1 MTEPIQDSITERD
14 QFRICPICEAGC
26 GLRVTMQGETI
37 VRIRGHDDDRF
48 SEGHLC
54 PKGVALA
61 ALHADPRRVTQPRI
75 RDESGTRNVTWHEA
89 FALAAKRLSQVRRQ
103 YGNDSVAI
111 YIGNPSA
118 HNVGL
123 GTGLGVFAGHLGS
136 RNLYSAASVDQMP
149 KQLASELLFGNDMA
163 VPVPDIVHTDFLL
176 MLGANP
182 VVSNGSLWMVPKFRD
197 KVRALRD
204 RGGRLVVIDPRRT
217 ETARLADQ
225 HLAVRPG
232 SDAWLLAAV
241 INELVKSGRTLPS
254 SYSTR
259 GFPTLLAALA
269 DVDIDEAAQRT
280 GLSAELIRGLAAELR
295 SATSPVVYGRI
306 GTTLQA
312 FGTLTSFLIETLNLL
327 LGSLD
332 VQGGALFG
340 EQVMASP
347 ARPIK
352 SGIEYGRWFS
362 RVSGRPEVGGQL
374 PVVCLA
380 EEMETDGPGQI
391 RALVCFAGNPLLSN
405 PDSERLR
412 KALESLELIV
422 AVDIFDSETAALAHV
437 LLPGTSP
444 FEESHY
450 DHYLGSWGWKNVA
463 RYSAPLLT
471 KGDRPDEWG
480 LCLQLAYGL
489 SSNGEVANA
498 AQLAGF
504 EDDLVAHAVHRHVS
518 DPTSPLHDR
527 DVQEILGLIEPA
539 SGVERMLDLG
549 FRAGPFG
556 DAFGTREGL
565 TLGKVAASPDGVE
578 LGALRP
584 RLAEVMRHADGVID
598 LAPPL
603 VLAEVERLKTMP
615 FQDGLLLTG
624 RRNVK
629 SNNSWLTGIKG
640 LDKGVDICVIEMNEA
655 DARHRQIAQGDRVRL
670 FTEVGSVDANVVVGE
685 DLRPG
690 VVCLPHGFAR
700 ANYNRLASTN
710 FVDEPTGTAAL
721 NGIVVE
727 VERIGASS

>member
-1 MTEPIQDSITERD
+1 MTEPLQDQTKEHDRY
-14 QFRICPICEAGC
+14 RICPICEAGC
-26 GLRVTMQGETI
+26 GLRVTMHGETI
-37 VRIRGHDDDRF
+37 VRIRGNDDDRF

-54 PKGVALA
+54 PKGVALV
-61 ALHADPRRVTQPRI
+61 ALQSDPRRLRKPRI
-75 RDESGTRNVTWHEA
+75 RDESGTRTASWHEA
-89 FALAAKRLSQVRRQ
+89 FAAAAKRLSEVRRQ

-149 KQLASELLFGNDMA
+149 KQLASELMFGNDMA

-197 KVRALRD
+197 KVQALHK
-204 RGGRLVVIDPRRT
+204 RGGRLVVVDPRRT

-225 HLAVRPG
+225 HLALRPG

-241 INELVKSGRTLPS
+241 INELVRSGSTLPVT
-254 SYSTR
+254 YSTR
-259 GFPTLLAALA
+259 GFPTLVAALA
-269 DVDIDEAAQRT
+269 GIDIDEVVQRT
-280 GLSAELIRGLAAELR
+280 GLSVERIRGLAADLR

-306 GTTLQA
+306 GTTLQV

-332 VQGGALFG
+332 VPGGALFG

-347 ARPIK
+347 TRPVK
-352 SGIEYGRWFS
+352 TGIEYGRWFS

-380 EEMETDGPGQI
+380 EEIETEGPGQI

-412 KALESLELIV
+412 RAIESLELIV

-463 RYSAPLLT
+463 RYSAPLVT
-471 KGDRPDEWG
+471 KADRPDEWG

-489 SSNGEVANA
+489 FSNGEVADGA
-498 AQLAGF
+498 KLAGF
-504 EDDLVAHAVHRHVS
+504 EDDLVAHAVHRYVS
-518 DPTSPLHDR
+518 DPMGSLYGR
-527 DVQEILGLIEPA
+527 DVQEILGLIEPPG
-539 SGVERMLDLG
+539 GVERMLDLG

-556 DAFGTREGL
+556 DAFGMREGL
-565 TLGKVAASPDGVE
+565 TLGKVEASPDGIE

-584 RLAEVMRHADGVID
+584 RLVEVMRHADGVID

-603 VLAEVERLKTMP
+603 VLAEVERLKSMP

-655 DARHRQIAQGDRVRL
+655 DAKQRQIAQGDRVRL
-670 FTEVGSVDANVVVGE
+670 FTEVGSLEAKVVVGD
-685 DLRPG
+685 DLRRG

-700 ANYNRLASTN
+700 ANYNQLASTS

-727 VERIGASS
+727 VERIGAS

>member
-1 MTEPIQDSITERD
+1 MQDQMKDQMKDRD
-14 QFRICPICEAGC
+14 VFRICPICEAGC
-26 GLRVTMQGETI
+26 GLRVTMQGDTI
-37 VRIRGHDDDRF
+37 VRIRGNDDDRF

-54 PKGVALA
+54 PKGVGLA
-61 ALHADPRRVTQPRI
+61 ALHSDPRRVRQPRI
-75 RDESGTRNVTWHEA
+75 RDETGPRTASWHEA
-89 FALAAKRLSQVRRQ
+89 FAMAAKRLSEVRRQ
-103 YGNDSVAI
+103 YGNDAVAI

-149 KQLASELLFGNDMA
+149 KQLASELMFGNDMA
-163 VPVPDIVHTDFLL
+163 VPVPDIMHTDFLL

-197 KVRALRD
+197 KVRALHE
-204 RGGRLVVIDPRRT
+204 RGGRLVVVDPRRT

-225 HLAVRPG
+225 HIALRPG
-232 SDAWLLAAV
+232 SDAWLLAAL
-241 INELVKSGRTLPS
+241 INELIESGLTLPTA
-254 SYSTR
+254 YTTR
-259 GFPTLLAALA
+259 GLQTLLLSLA
-269 DVDIDEAAQRT
+269 GMEIGEAARRT
-280 GLSAELIRGLAAELR
+280 GLSIELIRGLAADLR
-295 SATSPVVYGRI
+295 NAKSPVVYGRI

-312 FGTLTSFLIETLNLL
+312 FGTLTSFLIETLNLM

-332 VQGGALFG
+332 AQGGALFG
-340 EQVMASP
+340 EQVMTTP
-347 ARPIK
+347 ARPVK
-352 SGIEYGRWFS
+352 TSLEYARWFS

-380 EEMETDGPGQI
+380 EEIETEGAGQI

-405 PDSERLR
+405 PDSTRLR

-422 AVDIFDSETAALAHV
+422 AVDIFDSETASLAHV

-463 RYSAPLLT
+463 RYSSPLVT

-489 SSNGEVANA
+489 SSNGQVADA
-498 AQLAGF
+498 AALASF

-518 DPTSPLHDR
+518 DPLGSLYGR
-527 DVQEILGLIEPA
+527 DVQEILGLIEPP
-539 SGVERMLDLG
+539 SGVERLLDLG

-556 DAFGTREGL
+556 DAFGKRQGL
-565 TLGKVAASPDGVE
+565 TLGLVQASPDGID
-578 LGALRP
+578 LGPLRP
-584 RLAEVMRHADGVID
+584 RLAEVIRHADGVID

-603 VLAEVERLKTMP
+603 VLAEVERLKHMP
-615 FQDGLLLTG
+615 HADGLMLIG

-640 LDKGVDICVIEMNEA
+640 LDKGVDICVIEMNEE
-655 DARHRQIAQGDRVRL
+655 DAKFRQITQGDRVRL
-670 FTEVGSVDANVVVGE
+670 FNAVGSIEAQVVVGD
-685 DLRPG
+685 DLCRG

-700 ANYNRLASTN
+700 TNYNQLAATSV
-710 FVDEPTGTAAL
+710 VDEPTGTAAL
-721 NGIVVE
+721 NGIMVE
-727 VERIGASS
+727 VERTGVS